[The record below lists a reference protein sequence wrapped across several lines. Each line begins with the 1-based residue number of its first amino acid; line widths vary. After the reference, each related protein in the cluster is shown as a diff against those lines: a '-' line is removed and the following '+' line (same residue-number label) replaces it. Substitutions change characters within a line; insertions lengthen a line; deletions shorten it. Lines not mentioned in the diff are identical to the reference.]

1 MEENK
6 KQLYDFLIGEGL
18 FEGTDKS
25 FDSMYS
31 DDDGINFLYKSLSET
46 GYYNGSDK
54 DFKDQFFTPKKKDL
68 TWSQDFGKA
77 YESMPQGS
85 PSGTKSPTTP
95 SASTSPK
102 REFSLADEVIAGIDV
117 MHPFAG
123 AILSRNKASASELKA
138 EERFANYT
146 NAVKNINGRIEKSTV
161 AADQLVKQYEALG
174 AEMNQLNQII
184 TSKLTPQAEKTLAAL
199 RGKQIEAQGEQIKS
213 QLAGL
218 KSNYEVDVNRKRFL
232 FKAAIDQKAIIEN
245 KVNDDFSFAKHFST
259 STFGLIIK
267 SAGSAINGF
276 GDLAEMTHKI
286 QWGISNEVS
295 SDKITDKIGTDLANI
310 GSAIYDEAQGRV
322 PEAAQWRPEMGLKE
336 LTPFRT
342 AVFATNAIASTTP
355 SILAALSGSKTATI
369 TTSAIMNFGDA
380 YDVAKQRGF
389 SDEKAALVAA
399 AITVPVTMLD
409 QLGLNQILK
418 ANKNAFSQFVKIETL
433 KRLAGKELS
442 KDAIF
447 AVSKE
452 VFTEGLKRFGKT
464 AGKIVALEVPTE
476 AAQGAMQEAGIQLAD
491 KQKLDYA
498 KLGYATEAEALG
510 GFFGAGAMSL
520 GASYKAMR
528 FNPTAYGVAM
538 GTKNAEFAADLQEM
552 IAQEVKTGN
561 LTEEQAQEVT
571 QNIKTIVETDAI
583 IPSTVTNLDA
593 RIDAINLVGEKNALM
608 KEMEGMEPAMVLDK
622 KERIKQIETELTNIS
637 LTNLPTNAQTTNTE
651 ATTGAGQTN
660 NGPGGTGGTSGTTTA
675 TGAGQTPGAN
685 AQDIRSQ
692 AEQQREQ
699 VRKDMEIE
707 AFQERT
713 GFPLYDPFE
722 QMPDMVQVTLGRV
735 ADGDTVDPVQ
745 VKEASDWLYTE
756 YKRLDAMKVADNRT
770 MTIPQIE
777 EIQAEIEGEITLLEN
792 EYNQVEQQNQERAA
806 VGESNQQAEG
816 VTATETGTEVN
827 GASTE
832 TIETGEA
839 ATTEGQEAP
848 FTQEEGTGPAQ
859 ETAGTEDQD
868 KLDDNVIAE
877 AKKRGITAPHALR
890 ILDKYTPNWR
900 TNPDQAKAFDAA
912 MRVRA
917 AQKGDKAQAG
927 KWSLLSKNPK
937 LFFAVRMINRTFG
950 MLGVK
955 TLILNDSDFNAI
967 HESISGQ
974 AGSGKLR
981 NATFDPMTKTIY
993 LKSSNLAQTAFH
1005 EIAHPF
1011 LDSLRLSDQAA
1022 YDAIVERV
1030 KSLDAVKPDTRGK
1043 SYFQWAQDLY
1053 AGKDQSVIDNE
1064 AVAEFLA
1071 DTLSG
1076 GVGVSNML
1084 KAEAMQVVNDIL
1096 KAFGYKG
1103 TINKPVTLKF
1113 IAENIPNFET
1123 IVTQAVANSMI
1134 LEGEAAEAEEQEMRD
1149 QVNTVGDVVSVFH
1162 HTKVDAK
1169 DFDFGN
1175 FQRGK
1180 NQVSQFG
1187 DGLAVS
1193 TDTTPFLQN
1202 RYGKAI
1208 KGEVKNSDFVEID
1221 TNKTE
1226 KEIYEELK
1234 VKGYKFN
1241 KPDRG
1246 SYIGNDP
1253 AKEYDGTE
1261 KANEQPAIIS
1271 LFNDFQK
1278 SNPEVKGVKIINHI
1292 IGNEKVSPFY
1302 VIYDN
1307 KSFYGEGSL
1316 KGKAVEQSLKETPK
1330 SEAKEEV
1337 KVENTTGGLQDQVV
1351 AIHGGPRKF
1360 SEFKTEAIGGSS
1372 NGLAFGWGLYF
1383 TELKDA
1389 AKYYASIEEENTG
1402 NKGYIYMVTLFK
1414 DKSPSDYTWM
1424 EWDKPLTSDNIE
1436 KIREQFL
1443 KDSLPKE
1450 ITVPS
1455 NHSGKWYGKGV
1466 SYKAYRPDPA
1476 AYGPNESDRFFP
1488 ETAGK
1493 FYDKLS
1499 RYFDESLIKDPE
1511 KEASLLLLRAG
1522 IDGIKYQAG
1531 RGAMADKTKG
1541 FNYVVFDE
1549 KNVTIEKVSDQNE
1562 MRDQIV
1568 GEKARL
1574 DEQTRQNKIV
1584 AQEMED
1590 AGKDAKTIRMATGW
1604 EKGVDGK
1611 WRYEVEDP
1619 NFKFD
1624 NFEDLKEIVESKEKT
1639 MGGFYPVPL
1648 VDLFDNADF
1657 GDSYRN
1663 PLNRNVVVYFDPS
1676 VPIGQAYYSNGGIH
1690 VNILSAKY
1698 KSDFSQDGSFEEFK
1712 SMLLHEVQHH
1722 IQVQEGFSAPFSE
1735 EGYLFNLKYEIEK
1748 TKEQLQ
1754 YFEDISK
1761 YEPSFLDRIPE
1772 LKKELS
1778 SLQEKLNISDEELD
1792 RMYWNSSGEVE
1803 ARNVQ
1808 SRMNMTPE
1816 QRRNTLLS
1824 ETEDVNREDQIMRDQ
1839 MIPRETLE
1847 NNQVAT
1853 ALEQEAIIAAADY
1866 MQNSINMDTK
1876 AAEYAAKSD
1885 DVIESDISKPVSITD
1900 ENSEVVFA
1908 FMEAIK
1914 RAEAAPDRKFR
1925 GKTIPEILI
1934 PLSKIATFSG
1944 KVMRFMRMLPK
1955 FSTKAQSEAMF
1966 ALIENNGYKLSPAQ
1980 KTMLSEKIGAARLAV
1995 QAVEAAKTA
2004 YLNTGTEAAR
2014 KLMEAEKRKQEKVD
2028 RDLADTLLPMLP
2040 ADYLDRFI
2048 SNMQGNIQ
2056 AIPSLI
2062 ANLTS
2067 GMEAWPRTLIET
2079 AARGFFDITVGAAIG
2094 RPKSAVLAII
2104 AGFNPFWR
2112 GVGNIPSESFRTL
2125 IHGSDVQMDGN
2136 VRAYSSRVS
2145 PKAIYNSMT
2154 NPNMKM
2160 RVPGGKS
2167 FEVFETKDEIQVR
2180 EVLSDVKGKLL
2191 GVYSD
2196 ERVAA
2201 VEASKVPGSKAF
2213 GNEVYQMIKTQR
2225 GPVVSSYQKPVVP
2238 NQALLDNLLGQA
2250 EDEAY
2255 MLSTKPDA
2263 GHQFYFV
2270 TSQVLGLASEALN
2283 RVSTL
2288 TDNAVRNPLQMARL
2302 TEEAR
2307 RLGMSVDR
2315 LVAYAA
2321 TDETGEFPR
2330 YLEYIA
2336 KSPTY
2341 QQENKAAR
2349 SIAKAEAR
2357 MKNWIKGRDNS
2368 AVKVVSAVIF
2378 IMGKAQMLFTK
2389 TPLNVMNRMVDVI
2402 MSGKPSFAQAV
2413 YYFGESYAA
2422 SKKGNIVKTDL
2433 NYLKGVNYLAKGIS
2447 ALAFNMAATFI
2458 AGIPGAVIAGYD
2470 SLDDKRKAAL
2480 EAQRV
2485 PPGSI
2490 NVSAVDRFING
2501 GSSEWQK
2508 GDMIMP
2514 LRYYGQLGQAIL
2526 FKTNIQT
2533 RVDVKAEKDASSG
2546 NVQVIEDKW
2555 LSDQM
2560 DEWLN
2565 EQLNVISAIP
2575 KQAFEFASMAGV
2587 NTLINTINADKGKK
2601 WSEWSRGMTQSI
2613 LAGFG
2618 VPATYSKAMEEEL
2631 KQELVDPNSM
2641 KNTVANV
2648 AKYRL
2653 GVSNPELFARVD
2665 ALGFPVRNTA
2675 EGNYPLKRADYAP
2688 NEIWQKLIKLKEET
2702 KKPGVIPS
2710 SFRVGTEKVTD
2721 MLDIETY
2728 ELLAKDTD
2736 TLNRMRGAYRV
2747 TELEKLF
2754 NDKTYELTNGTV
2766 GSVFDEPDLEVK
2778 ARMVI
2783 NAINEADNMFKP
2795 EYKKYLVELS
2805 RKAGYPK
2812 LKQLEQMLIDD
2823 NEQK

>member
-1 MEENK
+1 MDKPNKFKQFYEILNKSNDFSGLYENED
-6 KQLYDFLIGEGL
+6 QLRSVLNDDTKSEKFFSILNQSEDFSGV
-18 FEGTDKS
+18 F
-25 FDSMYS
+25 
-31 DDDGINFLYKSLSET
+31 
-46 GYYNGSDK
+46 SDK
-54 DFKDQFFTPKKKDL
+54 NQMFEAIEFKKKSP

-95 SASTSPK
+95 SASTSLKKESSVADIAK
-102 REFSLADEVIAGIDV
+102 RVIPVIGIASDK
-117 MHPFAG
+117 
-123 AILSRNKASASELKA
+123 NEASAPELKA

-146 NAVKNINGRIEKSTV
+146 KAIQNINGRIEKSTV

-174 AEMNQLNQII
+174 AEMTQLNQII
-184 TSKLTPQAEKTLAAL
+184 SSKLTPQAEKTKAAL

-213 QLAGL
+213 QIEGL
-218 KSNYEVDVNRKRFL
+218 KSNYEVDVNRKNFL
-232 FKAAIDQKAIIEN
+232 FKAAIDQKAIIDN
-245 KVNDDFSFAKHFST
+245 KINDDFSFAKHFGRT
-259 STFGLIIK
+259 TFGSIIK
-267 SAGSAINGF
+267 SAGSAINGI
-276 GDLAEMTHKI
+276 GDLAELTHKV
-286 QWGISNEVS
+286 QWGLSDKVS
-295 SDKITDKIGTDLANI
+295 SDKLTDKIGTELATI
-310 GSAIYDEAQGRV
+310 GSDIYNEAQARV
-322 PEAAQWRPEMGLKE
+322 PEAAQWNPEMGLKE

-342 AVFATNAIASTTP
+342 AVFATNAVASTTP

-409 QLGLNQILK
+409 QLGLDQILK
-418 ANKNAFSQFVKIETL
+418 ANKNAFSQFVKSETL

-442 KDAIF
+442 KDVIF

-464 AGKIVALEVPTE
+464 AGKIVLTEVPTE
-476 AAQGAMQEAGIQLAD
+476 AAQGAIQEAGIQLAD

-583 IPSTVTNLDA
+583 IPSTVTNPDA

-608 KEMEGMEPAMVLDK
+608 QEMEGMEPAMVLDK
-622 KERIKQIETELTNIS
+622 KERINQIEAELTNIS

-660 NGPGGTGGTSGTTTA
+660 NGSSGTGSTSRATTA
-675 TGAGQTPGAN
+675 TDAGQAQGVN
-685 AQDIRSQ
+685 AEDIRSQ

-806 VGESNQQAEG
+806 VGEGNQQTEG
-816 VTATETGTEVN
+816 VTATEAGTEVN

-832 TIETGEA
+832 TNEAGEA
-839 ATTEGQEAP
+839 ATTEGQEATV
-848 FTQEEGTGPAQ
+848 TQEEGTGTAQ
-859 ETAGTEDQD
+859 ETAGTEDKN

-877 AKKRGITAPHALR
+877 AEKRGITAPHALR

-900 TNPDQAKAFDAA
+900 TNPNQAKAFDAA

-937 LFFAVRMINRTFG
+937 LFLATRMINRTFG

-974 AGSGKLR
+974 TGSGKLR

-1011 LDSLRLSDQAA
+1011 LESLRLSDQAA

-1076 GVGVSNML
+1076 GVGVSDML

-1096 KAFGYKG
+1096 KRFGYKG
-1103 TINKPVTLKF
+1103 TVNKPVTLKF

-1134 LEGEAAEAEEQEMRD
+1134 LEGEVAEAEGQEMRD
-1149 QVNTVGDVVSVFH
+1149 QE
-1162 HTKVDAK
+1162 
-1169 DFDFGN
+1169 
-1175 FQRGK
+1175 
-1180 NQVSQFG
+1180 
-1187 DGLAVS
+1187 
-1193 TDTTPFLQN
+1193 TT
-1202 RYGKAI
+1202 
-1208 KGEVKNSDFVEID
+1208 
-1221 TNKTE
+1221 
-1226 KEIYEELK
+1226 
-1234 VKGYKFN
+1234 
-1241 KPDRG
+1241 
-1246 SYIGNDP
+1246 
-1253 AKEYDGTE
+1253 
-1261 KANEQPAIIS
+1261 
-1271 LFNDFQK
+1271 
-1278 SNPEVKGVKIINHI
+1278 
-1292 IGNEKVSPFY
+1292 
-1302 VIYDN
+1302 
-1307 KSFYGEGSL
+1307 
-1316 KGKAVEQSLKETPK
+1316 
-1330 SEAKEEV
+1330 
-1337 KVENTTGGLQDQVV
+1337 
-1351 AIHGGPRKF
+1351 
-1360 SEFKTEAIGGSS
+1360 
-1372 NGLAFGWGLYF
+1372 
-1383 TELKDA
+1383 
-1389 AKYYASIEEENTG
+1389 
-1402 NKGYIYMVTLFK
+1402 
-1414 DKSPSDYTWM
+1414 
-1424 EWDKPLTSDNIE
+1424 
-1436 KIREQFL
+1436 
-1443 KDSLPKE
+1443 
-1450 ITVPS
+1450 
-1455 NHSGKWYGKGV
+1455 
-1466 SYKAYRPDPA
+1466 
-1476 AYGPNESDRFFP
+1476 
-1488 ETAGK
+1488 
-1493 FYDKLS
+1493 
-1499 RYFDESLIKDPE
+1499 
-1511 KEASLLLLRAG
+1511 
-1522 IDGIKYQAG
+1522 
-1531 RGAMADKTKG
+1531 
-1541 FNYVVFDE
+1541 
-1549 KNVTIEKVSDQNE
+1549 
-1562 MRDQIV
+1562 
-1568 GEKARL
+1568 
-1574 DEQTRQNKIV
+1574 
-1584 AQEMED
+1584 ED
-1590 AGKDAKTIRMATGW
+1590 
-1604 EKGVDGK
+1604 
-1611 WRYEVEDP
+1611 
-1619 NFKFD
+1619 
-1624 NFEDLKEIVESKEKT
+1624 
-1639 MGGFYPVPL
+1639 
-1648 VDLFDNADF
+1648 
-1657 GDSYRN
+1657 
-1663 PLNRNVVVYFDPS
+1663 
-1676 VPIGQAYYSNGGIH
+1676 
-1690 VNILSAKY
+1690 
-1698 KSDFSQDGSFEEFK
+1698 
-1712 SMLLHEVQHH
+1712 EVQ
-1722 IQVQEGFSAPFSE
+1722 
-1735 EGYLFNLKYEIEK
+1735 
-1748 TKEQLQ
+1748 
-1754 YFEDISK
+1754 
-1761 YEPSFLDRIPE
+1761 
-1772 LKKELS
+1772 
-1778 SLQEKLNISDEELD
+1778 
-1792 RMYWNSSGEVE
+1792 
-1803 ARNVQ
+1803 
-1808 SRMNMTPE
+1808 
-1816 QRRNTLLS
+1816 
-1824 ETEDVNREDQIMRDQ
+1824 DQ

-1866 MQNSINMDTK
+1866 MQNSINMDAK

-1908 FMEAIK
+1908 FMEAIR

-1995 QAVEAAKTA
+1995 QAVETAKTA

-2014 KLMEAEKRKQEKVD
+2014 KLMEAERRKQEKVD

-2048 SNMQGNIQ
+2048 SNMQGDIQ
-2056 AIPSLI
+2056 AVPSLI

-2067 GMEAWPRTLIET
+2067 GMEAYPRTLIET

-2094 RPKSAVLAII
+2094 RPKSAASAII

-2112 GVGNIPSESFRTL
+2112 GVRNIPSESIKTL
-2125 IHGSDVQMDGN
+2125 LYGSDIHIDGN
-2136 VRAYSSRVS
+2136 ARQYSARIS
-2145 PKAIYNSMT
+2145 PKAIYNALT

-2160 RVPGGKS
+2160 RVPGAKS
-2167 FEVFETKDEIQVR
+2167 FEVFQTKDEIQVR

-2191 GVYSD
+2191 GAYSD

-2213 GNEVYQMIKTQR
+2213 GNEVYQMIETQR

-2238 NQALLDNLLGQA
+2238 NQALLDALLGQA

-2255 MLSTKPDA
+2255 VLSTKPDP

-2270 TSQVLGLASEALN
+2270 TSQIAGLTAEALN

-2307 RLGMSVDR
+2307 RHDMSVDR

-2321 TDETGEFPR
+2321 LDETGEFSK
-2330 YLEYIA
+2330 YLEYLA
-2336 KSPTY
+2336 KSQTY
-2341 QQENKAAR
+2341 QQENRIAT
-2349 SIAKAEAR
+2349 SISKAEAR
-2357 MKNWIKGRDNS
+2357 IKNWIKTRDNN
-2368 AVKVVSAVIF
+2368 AVKVGTAVIF
-2378 IMGKAQMLFTK
+2378 ILAKSQLLFTK
-2389 TPLNVMNRMVDVI
+2389 TPLNVLNRMVDVI
-2402 MSGKPSFAQAV
+2402 MSGYPSFAQAT

-2422 SKKGNIVKTDL
+2422 SKKGDRVKTDL
-2433 NYLKGVNYLAKGIS
+2433 NYSKGVNYFAKGMS
-2447 ALAFNMAATFI
+2447 AWAFNMAAAFI
-2458 AGIPGAVIAGYD
+2458 LSIPGAVIAGYD

-2485 PPGSI
+2485 PPGSM
-2490 NVSAVDRFING
+2490 NVSAVERATNG
-2501 GSSEWQK
+2501 GSPEWQK
-2508 GDMIMP
+2508 GDKILP
-2514 LRYYGQLGQAIL
+2514 LRYFGQLGQAIL
-2526 FKTNIQT
+2526 FRANIQT
-2533 RVDVKAEKDASSG
+2533 RADVKAEKDASSG
-2546 NVQVIEDKW
+2546 NAQIIQDKW

-2560 DEWLN
+2560 DAWLT
-2565 EQLNVISAIP
+2565 EQLNVISAVP
-2575 KQAFEFASMAGV
+2575 KQAFEFSSMAGV

-2641 KNTVANV
+2641 KNTVMNV
-2648 AKYRL
+2648 GMYRL

-2675 EGNYPLKRADYAP
+2675 EGNNPLKRADYAP
-2688 NEIWQKLIKLKEET
+2688 NELWQKLIKLKEET

-2754 NDKTYELTNGTV
+2754 NDKTYELTNGKV

-2812 LKQLEQMLIDD
+2812 LDQLEQMLIDD